1 MRTRRV
7 TIKDIAAEA
16 GVSIALVSFVM
27 NNKANGRDTYRVNKN
42 TAQRI
47 LDVARRLDYQPNN
60 AARTLRCG
68 RTNTIGVIVSDIS
81 NKFFADIA
89 RCIEDRAYK
98 YNYTVLFG
106 STDENAGKLHNLVE
120 VFLNK
125 GIDIDAPLYN
135 GDTALQ
141 ISIYIKKPQIAEFL
155 IKKGARLD
163 VISNGMTVTDLAV
176 TTNQPEIITKIP
188 PDKIVIGKKNR
199 NNYVYFAR
207 VVKLYDT
214 GKTDVRIIDAL
225 LKQGFISEKYLEEIR
240 TILKKHNELYTLL

>member
-1 MRTRRV
+1 M
-7 TIKDIAAEA
+7 K
-16 GVSIALVSFVM
+16 
-27 NNKANGRDTYRVNKN
+27 
-42 TAQRI
+42 
-47 LDVARRLDYQPNN
+47 
-60 AARTLRCG
+60 
-68 RTNTIGVIVSDIS
+68 
-81 NKFFADIA
+81 KFFKYPGIAIAVLLSAWLIINIIFNILYWDWWKFNEAADHGN
-89 RCIEDRAYK
+89 IEMMSDMLKEGYNPK
-98 YNYTVLFG
+98 YITQSDSYYHTNHFEAALI
-106 STDENAGKLHNLVE
+106 NAPNPNE
-120 VFLNK
+120 VIEFFLNK

-176 TTNQPEIITKIP
+176 TTNQTEIITKIP
-188 PDKIVIGKKNR
+188 PDKIVIGEKNR

-214 GKTDVRIIDAL
+214 GKTDARIIDAL
-225 LKQGFISEKYLEEIR
+225 LKQGFVSEKHLEEIR

>member
-1 MRTRRV
+1 MITPV
-7 TIKDIAAEA
+7 KLNCLIAK
-16 GVSIALVSFVM
+16 GLLM
-27 NNKANGRDTYRVNKN
+27 K
-42 TAQRI
+42 
-47 LDVARRLDYQPNN
+47 
-60 AARTLRCG
+60 
-68 RTNTIGVIVSDIS
+68 
-81 NKFFADIA
+81 KFFKYPGIAIAVLLSAWLIINIIFNILYWDWWKFNEAADHGN
-89 RCIEDRAYK
+89 IEMMSDMLKEGYNPK
-98 YNYTVLFG
+98 YITQSDSYYHTNHFEAALI
-106 STDENAGKLHNLVE
+106 NAPNPNE
-120 VFLNK
+120 VIEFFLNK

-188 PDKIVIGKKNR
+188 PDKIVIGEKNR

-214 GKTDVRIIDAL
+214 GKTDARIIDAL
-225 LKQGFISEKYLEEIR
+225 LKQGFVSEKHLEEIR